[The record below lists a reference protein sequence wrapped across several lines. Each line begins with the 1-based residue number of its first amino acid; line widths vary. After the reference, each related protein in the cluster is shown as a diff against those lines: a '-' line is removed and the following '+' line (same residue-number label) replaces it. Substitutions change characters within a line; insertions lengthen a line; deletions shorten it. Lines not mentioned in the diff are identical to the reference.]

1 MPIYRCT
8 DIIKNKKQV
17 FQAPKFAALRKF
29 PDVAQ
34 GTHFTGFTGTN
45 VQILTPEYMRIFF

>member
-1 MPIYRCT
+1 MHH
-8 DIIKNKKQV
+8 KKKKV
-17 FQAPKFAALRKF
+17 FQAPKLAALRKF

-45 VQILTPEYMRIFF
+45 VQMLTPEYMLIFLKKK